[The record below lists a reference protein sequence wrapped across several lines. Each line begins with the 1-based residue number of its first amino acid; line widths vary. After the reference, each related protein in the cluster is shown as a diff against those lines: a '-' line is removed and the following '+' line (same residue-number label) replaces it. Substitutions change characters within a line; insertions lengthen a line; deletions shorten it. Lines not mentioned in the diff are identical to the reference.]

1 MYTWIWIEGERA
13 LNEFCERRFKARPR
27 FLETIGTVGPAKVH
41 LKYKE
46 VYDDNGDWVRNAEMY
61 LLYMEARPGT
71 TKGNIAGWAEFH
83 NEIRLMTYEEI
94 KADSTAILKR

>member
-27 FLETIGTVGPAKVH
+27 FLETIGKVGRAKVH

-46 VYDDNGDWVRNAEMY
+46 VYDEQGEWVRNAEMY
-61 LLYMEARPGT
+61 LLFMDAPSGM
-71 TKGNIAGWAEFH
+71 KQGNMAGWAEFH
-83 NEIRLMTYEEI
+83 DKIKYMTYEEI
-94 KADSTAILKR
+94 RADKTAILKQ